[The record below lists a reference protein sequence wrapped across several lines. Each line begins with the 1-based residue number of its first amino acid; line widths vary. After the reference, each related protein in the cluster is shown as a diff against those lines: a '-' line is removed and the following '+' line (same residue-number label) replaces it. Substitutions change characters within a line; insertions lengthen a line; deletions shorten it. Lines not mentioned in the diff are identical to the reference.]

1 MKKNDS
7 TRANFLVRV
16 EVFKG
21 RVNLSEVKMEVGQK
35 FPLTIKRLGINGEGV
50 GFYKRHVV
58 FVKGAIP
65 GEEVTVK
72 LTKVAP
78 KFAEADILTIR
89 KASEFRQEA
98 PCPVYA
104 DCGGC
109 QLQHMTYEAQLA
121 NKRDIVVQAFEKYAK
136 EIAET
141 AEIRP
146 TLGMD
151 NPWNY
156 RNKSQFQV
164 RKEGKR
170 VYAGLF
176 AEGSHQLLNINDCLV
191 QHPLTSKI
199 TVAVRKIL
207 QKLNITIY
215 DGKTLNG
222 LVRTIVV
229 RTGLKSGETQVCLVT
244 TRHEIP
250 HKEEL
255 IERIN
260 KIDPSIVSITQN
272 INREKT
278 SLIFGEETIVLDGH
292 EAILE
297 KLGEYAFE
305 LSTRA
310 FFQLN
315 PEQTV
320 HLYDEIKKAA
330 ALTGKENVVDAYCG
344 VGTIGMWLADG
355 AREVRGMDNVDEAI
369 ADAKMNARNNAN
381 LQHVRFFPGTADKWL
396 FRWAKEGYRP
406 DVISVD
412 PPRTGLEP
420 GFIKTVLKIKPKRV
434 VYTSCNPSTLAR
446 DLKELSKAYNV
457 EYIQPVD
464 MFPQTAQVEC
474 VVKLTLKK

>member
-1 MKKNDS
+1 MMKKNDS
-7 TRANFLVRV
+7 TRASFIVRV
-16 EVFKG
+16 EAFKG

-50 GFYKRHVV
+50 GFYKRNVV

-72 LTKVAP
+72 LTKVAN
-78 KFAEADILTIR
+78 KFAEAEILNIR

-109 QLQHMTYEAQLA
+109 QLQHMTYEAQLI

-136 EIAET
+136 EIGET

-176 AEGSHQLLNINDCLV
+176 SEGSHQLLNINDCLV

-207 QKLNITIY
+207 QKLKITIY

-315 PEQTV
+315 PEQTI

-355 AREVRGMDNVDEAI
+355 AREVRGMDTVDEAI
-369 ADAKMNARNNAN
+369 ADAKMNARNNPN
-381 LQHVRFFPGTADKWL
+381 LQHVRFFPGSADKWL
-396 FRWAKEGYRP
+396 FRWARDGYRP

-420 GFIKTVLKIKPKRV
+420 GFIKTVLKIKPKRF

-446 DLKELSKAYNV
+446 DLKELSKAYDV

-474 VVKLTLKK
+474 VVKLTLK

>member
-1 MKKNDS
+1 M
-7 TRANFLVRV
+7 RV
-16 EVFKG
+16 DVFKG
-21 RVNLSEVKMEVGQK
+21 RVNLSEVVKMEVGQK

-50 GFYKRHVV
+50 GFYKRNVV

-72 LTKVAP
+72 LTKVDR
-78 KFAEADILTIR
+78 KFAEAEILNIR
-89 KASEFRQEA
+89 KESEYRQVA
-98 PCPVYA
+98 PCPVY
-104 DCGGC
+104 DECGGC
-109 QLQHMTYEAQLA
+109 QLQHMSYEAQLLH
-121 NKRDIVVQAFEKYAK
+121 KRDIVVQALEKYAK
-136 EIAET
+136 DIAAT
-141 AEIRP
+141 TEIRP
-146 TLGMD
+146 MLGMD
-151 NPWNY
+151 NPWHY

-164 RKEGKR
+164 RKDGKR

-176 AEGSHQLLNINDCLV
+176 AEGTNKLLNINECLV
-191 QHPLTSKI
+191 QHPVTSKI
-199 TVAVRKIL
+199 TVATRKAL

-215 DGKTLNG
+215 DGKNLNG

-229 RTGLKSGETQVCLVT
+229 RTGMRSGETQVCLVT
-244 TRHEIP
+244 TRHELP

-255 IERIN
+255 IERIK

-278 SLIFGEETIVLDGH
+278 SLIFGEETIILDGK
-292 EAILE
+292 EAIHE
-297 KLGEYAFE
+297 QLGEFAFD

-344 VGTIGMWLADG
+344 VGTIGMWLAEG

-369 ADAKMNARNNAN
+369 ADAKYNARTNEG
-381 LQHVRFFPGTADKWL
+381 LQHVRFFPGSADKWL

-420 GFIKTVLKIKPKRV
+420 GFIKTVLKIKPKRL

-446 DLKELSKAYNV
+446 DLQELSKAYKV
-457 EYIQPVD
+457 TYIQPVD
-464 MFPQTAQVEC
+464 MFPQTSHVEC
-474 VVKLTLKK
+474 VAQLLLK

>member
-1 MKKNDS
+1 M
-7 TRANFLVRV
+7 
-16 EVFKG
+16 EYM
-21 RVNLSEVKMEVGQK
+21 SEVKMEVGQK

-50 GFYKRHVV
+50 GFYKRNVV
-58 FVKGAIP
+58 FVKGALP

-72 LTKVAP
+72 LTKVQN
-78 KFAEADILTIR
+78 KFAEAEILNIR
-89 KASEFRQEA
+89 RASEDRVEP
-98 PCPVYA
+98 PCSVYA
-104 DCGGC
+104 ECGGC
-109 QLQHMTYEAQLA
+109 QLQHMTYEAQLR
-121 NKRDIVVQAFEKYAK
+121 NKRDIVMQALEKYLPEQAGK
-136 EIAET
+136 LEV
-141 AEIRP
+141 RP

-156 RNKSQFQV
+156 RNKSSFQV

-176 AEGSHQLLNINDCLV
+176 AEGSHELININDCLV

-199 TVAVRKIL
+199 TVGVRKIL
-207 QKLNITIY
+207 QKLGITIY
-215 DGKTLNG
+215 DGKNLNG

-229 RTGLKSGETQVCLVT
+229 RTGIQTGETQVCLVT
-244 TRHEIP
+244 TRNELP

-255 IERIN
+255 IDRIK

-272 INREKT
+272 VNREKS
-278 SLIFGEETIVLDGH
+278 SLIFGEETFVLDGH
-292 EAILE
+292 EGISE
-297 KLGEYAFE
+297 KLGEYAFD

-320 HLYDEIKKAA
+320 LLYDEIKKAA
-330 ALTGKENVVDAYCG
+330 DLTGKENVVDAYCG
-344 VGTIGMWLADG
+344 VGTIGMWLAKG

-369 ADAKMNARNNAN
+369 DDAKYNARSNQG
-381 LQHVRFFPGTADKWL
+381 LQHVRFFPGTAEKWL
-396 FRWAKEGYRP
+396 FRWAREGYKP

-420 GFIKTVLKIKPKRV
+420 GFIKTLLKLEPKRV
-434 VYTSCNPSTLAR
+434 VYTSCNPSTLAK
-446 DLKELSKAYNV
+446 DLQQLSKKYTI

-464 MFPQTAQVEC
+464 MFPQTAHVEC
-474 VVKLTLKK
+474 ITKLTLKD

>member
-146 TLGMD
+146 TLGMA

>member
-1 MKKNDS
+1 M
-7 TRANFLVRV
+7 
-16 EVFKG
+16 
-21 RVNLSEVKMEVGQK
+21 SEVKMEVGQK
-35 FPLTIKRLGINGEGV
+35 FPLTIKKLGINGEGV
-50 GFYKRHVV
+50 GFYKRNVV
-58 FVKGAIP
+58 FVKNAIP

-72 LTKVAP
+72 LTKLQ
-78 KFAEADILTIR
+78 KNFSEAEILTIR
-89 KASEFRQEA
+89 KESEFRQEA
-98 PCPVYA
+98 PCPVYTE
-104 DCGGC
+104 CGGC
-109 QLQHMTYEAQLA
+109 QLQHMTYDTQLLH
-121 NKRDIVVQAFEKYAK
+121 KRDLVVQALEKYAK
-136 EIAET
+136 DVAAKT
-141 AEIRP
+141 EIRP
-146 TLGMD
+146 TIGME

-176 AEGSHQLLNINDCLV
+176 AENTNELLNINDCLV
-191 QHPLTSKI
+191 QHPMTSKI
-199 TVAVRKIL
+199 TVGVRKVL

-215 DGKTLNG
+215 DGKSLNG

-229 RTGLKSGETQVCLVT
+229 RTGVKSGETQVCLVT
-244 TRHEIP
+244 TRNELP
-250 HKEEL
+250 HKAEL
-255 IERIN
+255 IERIK

-272 INREKT
+272 VNRDKS
-278 SLIFGEETIVLDGH
+278 SLIFGEETLVLDG
-292 EAILE
+292 EMAIRE
-297 KLGEYAFE
+297 KLGEFAFD

-320 HLYDEIKKAA
+320 HLYNEIKKAA

-369 ADAKMNARNNAN
+369 ADAKYNARSNAN
-381 LQHVRFFPGTADKWL
+381 LQHVRFFPGSADKWL
-396 FRWAKEGYRP
+396 FRWSKEGYRP

-420 GFIKTVLKIKPKRV
+420 GFIKTVLNIKPKTF

-446 DLKELSKAYNV
+446 DLQELSKIYDV
-457 EYIQPVD
+457 EYIQPID
-464 MFPQTAQVEC
+464 MFPQTAQVEAVC
-474 VVKLTLKK
+474 RLVLRK

>member
-1 MKKNDS
+1 M
-7 TRANFLVRV
+7 RV
-16 EVFKG
+16 TLFKG
-21 RVNLSEVKMEVGQK
+21 RVNLSELKMEVGQK

-50 GFYKRHVV
+50 GFYKRNVV

-72 LTKVAP
+72 LTKVSP
-78 KFAEADILTIR
+78 KFAEAEILAVR

-98 PCPVYA
+98 PCPVYSE
-104 DCGGC
+104 CGGC
-109 QLQHMTYEAQLA
+109 QLQHMTYEAQLM

-136 EIAET
+136 EIGQT

-146 TLGMD
+146 TIGMD
-151 NPWNY
+151 NPWHY

-176 AEGSHQLLNINDCLV
+176 TEGTNQLLNINDCLV
-191 QHPLTSKI
+191 QHPVTSKI
-199 TVAVRKIL
+199 TVATRKIL
-207 QKLNITIY
+207 QKLNIPIY

-229 RTGLKSGETQVCLVT
+229 RTGMRSGETQVCLVT
-244 TRHEIP
+244 TRRELP

-255 IERIN
+255 IERIK

-272 INREKT
+272 VNREKT
-278 SLIFGEETIVLDGH
+278 SLIFGPDTFILDGK
-292 EAILE
+292 EAIHE
-297 KLGEYAFE
+297 KLGEFAFD

-320 HLYDEIKKAA
+320 HLYNEIKKAA

-344 VGTIGMWLADG
+344 VGTIGMWLAEG

-369 ADAKMNARNNAN
+369 ADAKYNARTNDN
-381 LQHVRFFPGTADKWL
+381 LQHVRFFPGSADKWL
-396 FRWAKEGYRP
+396 FRWSKEDYRP
-406 DVISVD
+406 DVICVD

-420 GFIKTVLKIKPKRV
+420 GFIRTVLKIKPKRF

-446 DLKELSKAYNV
+446 DLKELSKSYNV

>member
-1 MKKNDS
+1 MN
-7 TRANFLVRV
+7 
-16 EVFKG
+16 
-21 RVNLSEVKMEVGQK
+21 EVKMEVGQK

-50 GFYKRHVV
+50 GFYKRNVV

-65 GEEVTVK
+65 GEVVTAK
-72 LTKVAP
+72 LTKVERN
-78 KFAEADILTIR
+78 FAEAEVVAIR
-89 KASEFRQEA
+89 EASEYRTEA
-98 PCPVYA
+98 PCAVY
-104 DCGGC
+104 DECGGC
-109 QLQHMTYEAQLA
+109 QLQHMTYEGQLK
-121 NKRDIVVQAFEKYAK
+121 NKRDIVMQALEKYAPK
-136 EIAET
+136 IAENT
-141 AEIRP
+141 EVRD

-176 AEGSHQLLNINDCLV
+176 AEGTNKLLNINDCLV
-191 QHPLTSKI
+191 QNTMTAKI
-199 TVAVRKIL
+199 TVATRKIL
-207 QKLNITIY
+207 QKLNLTIY

-229 RTGLKSGETQVCLVT
+229 RTGLRTGETQVCLVT
-244 TRHEIP
+244 TRNELP

-255 IERIN
+255 IERIK

-272 INREKT
+272 INRDKS
-278 SLIFGEETIVLDGH
+278 SLIFGDETIVLDGH
-292 EAILE
+292 EAIRE
-297 KLGEYAFE
+297 KLGEFAFD

-315 PEQTV
+315 PEQTI
-320 HLYDEIKKAA
+320 HLYNEIKKAA
-330 ALTGKENVVDAYCG
+330 ALTGKEEVVDAYCG

-369 ADAKMNARNNAN
+369 ADAKVNARSNPN
-381 LQHVRFFPGTADKWL
+381 LSHVRFFPGTADKWL

-420 GFIKTVLKIKPKRV
+420 GFIRTVLKIKPKRF
-434 VYTSCNPSTLAR
+434 VYTSCNPSTLAK
-446 DLKELSKAYNV
+446 DLQELSKAYDV
-457 EYIQPVD
+457 EYIQPID

-474 VVKLTLKK
+474 VVKLTLRK